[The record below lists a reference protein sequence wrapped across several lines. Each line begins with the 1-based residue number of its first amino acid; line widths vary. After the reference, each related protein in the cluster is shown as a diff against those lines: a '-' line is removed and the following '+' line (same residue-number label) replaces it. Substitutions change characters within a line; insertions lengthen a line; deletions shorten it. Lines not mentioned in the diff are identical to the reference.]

1 MPDSFNPRDF
11 HARILR
17 LSVIAV
23 AIISA
28 AALSWSQRVSAQTS
42 AGKVPL
48 THEAMWAMRR
58 VGAPNPSPDGK
69 WVVFSLVEPAYDEK
83 DQVSDLWIV
92 PTDAS
97 AKPRRLTFSKGGESG
112 MAWSPDSQRLAFSAK
127 REGDD
132 VSQIYVLDVADGG
145 EALRVTSLSTGAR
158 SPQWRPDGKA
168 LLFTSTVFPGAADEE
183 ANKKIAAER
192 KALKYKARVYE
203 KFPIRNWDKWLEDTQ
218 AHLFVQSLEPDAKAK
233 DLLAGT
239 KLVSERG
246 FAGRVQD
253 SGEEFDA
260 IWTPNGDAVI
270 FVATTNRDTA
280 AYATTNSALFK
291 VSAAGGEPV
300 QLTTGNDSFS
310 RPAFRP
316 DGKALY
322 AASTVEAN
330 GKVYNLDRLAK
341 FSWPGEGQLG
351 QPVIITANWDR
362 SVGNFAFTP
371 DSKSIYL
378 TAEEA
383 GNEKLFT
390 MPADGGEVTLALDM
404 TRGVYTGLKIPA
416 RASSTIIVANWESA
430 MNPPEV
436 FRLDL
441 KSKTQVPL
449 TNFNADRIA
458 KIDWQPLRHFWFTS
472 KAGKRI
478 HNMVALP
485 PNFDENK
492 KYPLLVVMHGGPNN
506 MWRDNWGLRWNYYLL
521 ARPGYVVLLTNY
533 SGSTGFG
540 EKFAQSIQGDPF
552 LGPGNEINE
561 GADEAIRLYKFVDG
575 TRQAAVGASYGGH
588 LANWMQATT
597 TRYKCLI
604 SHAGLINLE
613 SQWGTSDTIYSREIT
628 NGGPVWEQGP
638 IWREQNPIRL
648 AKNFRTPIL
657 LSVGENDFRVPLNQ
671 TLENWSV
678 LQRLRIPSRLIVWPE
693 ENHWISKGEDSRYWY
708 TEVYAW
714 LKKYLGDA
722 NAPTADR

>member
-1 MPDSFNPRDF
+1 MMFTKHSTSYHCRS
-11 HARILR
+11 
-17 LSVIAV
+17 LSVIMVTVAI
-23 AIISA
+23 AIISSA
-28 AALSWSQRVSAQTS
+28 SLTSPLRVSAQS
-42 AGKVPL
+42 AAGKVPL
-48 THEAMWAMRR
+48 THETMWAMKR
-58 VGAPNPSPDGK
+58 VGAPSPSPDGK
-69 WVVFSLVEPAYDEK
+69 WVVFSMVEPAYDEK

-92 PTDAS
+92 PADGS

-112 MAWSPDSQRLAFSAK
+112 VAWSPDSQRLAFSAR

-132 VSQIYVLDVADGG
+132 VSQVYVLDIADGG
-145 EALRVTSLSTGAR
+145 EAVRVTSLSTGAR

-168 LLFTSTVFPGAADEE
+168 LLFTSTVFPGAADED
-183 ANKKIAAER
+183 ANKRVAAER

-203 KFPIRNWDKWLEDTQ
+203 KFPIRNWDKWIEDTQ
-218 AHLFVQSLEPDAKAK
+218 AHLFVQSLEGDAKAK

-246 FAGRVQD
+246 FAGRIQD
-253 SGEEFDA
+253 AGEDFDA
-260 IWTPNGDAVI
+260 IWTPDGESVI

-280 AYATTNSALFK
+280 AYSTTNSSLFQ
-291 VSAAGGEPV
+291 VSATGGEPV
-300 QLTTGNDSFS
+300 RLTAGNDSYS
-310 RPAFRP
+310 RPSFRP
-316 DGKALY
+316 DGQALY
-322 AASTVEAN
+322 AIFTVEAN
-330 GKVYNLDRLAK
+330 GKTTNLDRLAMFK
-341 FSWPGEGQLG
+341 WPNPGQT
-351 QPVIITANWDR
+351 VILTNNFDR
-362 SVGNFAFTP
+362 AVGSYAPTP

-390 MPADGGEVTLALDM
+390 MPADGGDVTLALDM

-416 RASSTIIVANWESA
+416 KAASTILIANWESA

-449 TNFNADRIA
+449 TSFNADQVA

-478 HNMVALP
+478 HNMIALP
-485 PNFDENK
+485 PNFSENT
-492 KYPLLVVMHGGPNN
+492 KYPLLVVMHGGAYS

-533 SGSTGFG
+533 SGSSGFG

-552 LGPGNEINE
+552 AGPGKEINE
-561 GADEAIRLYKFVDG
+561 AADEAIRLYRFVDG
-575 TRQAAVGASYGGH
+575 TRQAAAGASYGGH

-613 SQWGTSDTIYSREIT
+613 SQWGTSDTIYSREVS
-628 NGGPVWEQGP
+628 NGGPVWEQAP
-638 IWREQNPIRL
+638 TWREQNPIRF

-693 ENHWISKGEDSRYWY
+693 ENHWILKGEDSRYWY
-708 TEVYAW
+708 QEVYAW
-714 LKKYLGDA
+714 LKKYLGE
-722 NAPTADR
+722 PTTSTVD